1 MKQNSQSNFYENF
14 TNEELVTILLHIL
27 QEFSVRTNLQDY
39 LTEESY
45 DFDIDEYL
53 RTYDNETF
61 NDVIDDLKKYLSDKQ
76 YKIKENKES
85 KI

>member
-1 MKQNSQSNFYENF
+1 MKQNNQSNFYENL
-14 TNEELVTILLHIL
+14 TNEELVTVLLHIL

-39 LTEESY
+39 LSEESY

-61 NDVIDDLKKYLSDKQ
+61 DGVINDLKKYLSDSQ
-76 YKIKENKES
+76 YNIKENKES

>member
-1 MKQNSQSNFYENF
+1 MKQNSQSNFYENL

-27 QEFSVRTNLQDY
+27 QEFSIRTNLQDY

-61 NDVIDDLKKYLSDKQ
+61 YDVIDDLKKYLSDKQ